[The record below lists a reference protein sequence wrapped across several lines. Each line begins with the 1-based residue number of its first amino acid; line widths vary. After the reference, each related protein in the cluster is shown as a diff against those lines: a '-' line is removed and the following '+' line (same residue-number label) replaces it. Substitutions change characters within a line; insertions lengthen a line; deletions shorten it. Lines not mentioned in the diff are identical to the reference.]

1 MKYSKSFQQTILRMV
16 LPPENKSIQSV
27 SREMGV
33 SYQSI
38 YNWKRLFEKG
48 ELLLNEDI
56 ILTSNGQ
63 VEENIS
69 IEQKINKLFNENDN
83 LNLSESELRK
93 ILRIKIKE
101 LKQEYSRLT
110 REKKRVVRKLR
121 WNEKALSEMS
131 ELLVLKL
138 NSIEEWDENEIY
150 KM

>member
-1 MKYSKSFQQTILRMV
+1 MV

-101 LKQEYSRLT
+101 LKQENSRLT

>member
-101 LKQEYSRLT
+101 LKQE
-110 REKKRVVRKLR
+110 
-121 WNEKALSEMS
+121 
-131 ELLVLKL
+131 
-138 NSIEEWDENEIY
+138 NS
-150 KM
+150 